1 MYQWRGEEK
10 REEEGKKTLRG
21 RNGRK
26 ERREREE
33 REREREN
40 IFFNK
45 RREKINKIFVLFI
58 SLGLQ

>member
-1 MYQWRGEEK
+1 VER
-10 REEEGKKTLRG
+10 RRRKKKKLRG

-45 RREKINKIFVLFI
+45 RREKINKILVLFI